1 MYLPLTKSAADE
13 LLEDSLEKIYSN
25 TNTLEREKSK
35 LLITLEELE
44 DKCKTVCNAMYA
56 EMGYTG
62 GDLETNEKEFNERL
76 KKAQEPVS
84 FLNGEELN
92 QLMIKELAAAKPY
105 SKDYQKAYEELAKTT
120 TSKTLVENLSK
131 DKAILKYVREFFKA
145 LGISEDRMKTLKISS
160 DGTSVRGFGG
170 KGTTPKLILS
180 NEFTQ
185 QKGAMRAAL
194 INYFKNKGIKPT
206 HFDDNAVSFE
216 YDDIYFYNLL
226 KLSKTED
233 KETKASLLDFNEL
246 EREGIFEGVKKT
258 LKNKIMANMKDG
270 GNKKEMNFAIEKVF
284 EGLKP
289 KDLFAGS
296 NAANKLT
303 GLVGEIQAI
312 YLLRI
317 IIPNSKRIT
326 WSATSE
332 KKGLQPHR
340 DLILNL
346 LQGHN
351 YGIQVKN
358 SVLSAELQ
366 AEKAITFQGFELK
379 QIENIINGRLSFELP
394 KVFTESSFDKDLYIA
409 AETIL
414 AMNSFNV
421 EYQWKRSGE
430 KGVRGM
436 AVEEANAIFEPTRK
450 KIVESA
456 KEANKAMQ
464 MFSAAMMFMQLS
476 NETKLKDDS
485 NALFLIGGRLAISS
499 ATILSNIIKEL
510 ENEIKS
516 FQITPT
522 LYSSDK
528 KGENYTIVDYLNAT
542 KGNHKSGKKII
553 LQSSYNF

>member
-1 MYLPLTKSAADE
+1 MYLPLTKTAADE
-13 LLEDSLEKIYSN
+13 LLESSLEKIYSN
-25 TNTLEREKSK
+25 TNALEREKSR

-44 DKCKTVCNAMYA
+44 EKCRIVCNAMYA

-62 GDLETNEKEFNERL
+62 GDLEANEKEFNERL

-105 SKDYQKAYEELAKTT
+105 SKDYQKAYEELAKTA
-120 TSKTLVENLSK
+120 TSKILVENLSK
-131 DKAILKYVREFFKA
+131 DEAILKYAKEFFKA
-145 LGISEDRMKTLKISS
+145 LGISEDKMKTLKISS
-160 DGTSVRGFGG
+160 DGTSVRGFGR
-170 KGTTPKLILS
+170 KGTTPKLVLS

-185 QKGAMRAAL
+185 QRGVMRAAL

-206 HFDDNAVSFE
+206 QVDDNAVSFE
-216 YDDIYFYNLL
+216 YDDTYFYNLL
-226 KLSKTED
+226 KLSKTAD

-270 GNKKEMNFAIEKVF
+270 SNKKEMNFAIEKVF
-284 EGLKP
+284 ERLKP

-394 KVFTESSFDKDLYIA
+394 KVFIESSFDKDLYIA
-409 AETIL
+409 AATIL
-414 AMNSFNV
+414 AMDSFNV
-421 EYQWKRSGE
+421 EYQWKKSGE

-436 AVEEANAIFEPTRK
+436 AVKEDNAIFRPTRE
-450 KIVESA
+450 KIEKNV
-456 KEANKAMQ
+456 KEAKKAMQ

-485 NALFLIGGRLAISS
+485 NALFLIGGKLAISS
-499 ATILSNIIKEL
+499 AAILSNIIKEL
-510 ENEIKS
+510 ESEIKS
-516 FQITPT
+516 FQITST

-528 KGENYTIVDYLNAT
+528 KGENYTIVDYLNAA

>member
-206 HFDDNAVSFE
+206 QFDDNAVSFE

-270 GNKKEMNFAIEKVF
+270 SNKKEMNFAIEKVF

-296 NAANKLT
+296 NATNKLT

-421 EYQWKRSGE
+421 EYQWKGSGE

-456 KEANKAMQ
+456 KEANKAIQ

-510 ENEIKS
+510 EEDTKK

-528 KGENYTIVDYLNAT
+528 KGENYTIVDYLNA
-542 KGNHKSGKKII
+542 KGGNHKSGKKII